1 MDLIDHWSENGFA
14 RKERHRS
21 EILIRILPKERTLKL
36 SLTLSSVPLSP
47 IINLSFPDALDFII
61 YCFVFLFV
69 SLVVVLCCLRCCY
82 CLAFFLFVCF
92 VLFFVFNSK
101 TILKFHSLFYVSW
114 NDSRDRIVVSTLRCG
129 RNNPGSNPGHGTH
142 KTVSFFSISFFFLSF
157 YFYPS
162 KCSMLFLIFF
172 FNWFF
177 VLWCFGRMLIFCF
190 EMIWNTVTVK
200 DHNCLSSEW
209 SDNVYLT
216 ASCEQQWKMFEKV
229 NEDN

>member
-14 RKERHRS
+14 RKERYRS

-36 SLTLSSVPLSP
+36 SLTLSSVPLSS
-47 IINLSFPDALDFII
+47 IINLSFPDALDIVI

-82 CLAFFLFVCF
+82 CLVFFVCLFCF
-92 VLFFVFNSK
+92 VFVFNSK

-157 YFYPS
+157 YLYPS

-172 FNWFF
+172 NCFF
-177 VLWCFGRMLIFCF
+177 VLFWCFRRMLIFCF

-209 SDNVYLT
+209 SDNVYLI
-216 ASCEQQWKMFEKV
+216 ASYEQQWKMFEKV

>member
-1 MDLIDHWSENGFA
+1 M
-14 RKERHRS
+14 
-21 EILIRILPKERTLKL
+21 
-36 SLTLSSVPLSP
+36 
-47 IINLSFPDALDFII
+47 LSFIVLFF
-61 YCFVFLFV
+61 CLFLLLLFFAAF
-69 SLVVVLCCLRCCY
+69 VVVIVWLFC
-82 CLAFFLFVCF
+82 LFVCF

-101 TILKFHSLFYVSW
+101 TILKFHRLFYVSW

-157 YFYPS
+157 YLYPS

-172 FNWFF
+172 NCFF
-177 VLWCFGRMLIFCF
+177 VLFWCFRRMLIFCF

-209 SDNVYLT
+209 SDNVYL
-216 ASCEQQWKMFEKV
+216 QHPV
-229 NEDN
+229 NSSGKCLKKWMKITKNLNER

>member
-1 MDLIDHWSENGFA
+1 M
-14 RKERHRS
+14 
-21 EILIRILPKERTLKL
+21 
-36 SLTLSSVPLSP
+36 
-47 IINLSFPDALDFII
+47 LSFIVLFF
-61 YCFVFLFV
+61 CLFLLLLFFAAF
-69 SLVVVLCCLRCCY
+69 VVVIVWLFC
-82 CLAFFLFVCF
+82 LFVCF

-101 TILKFHSLFYVSW
+101 TILKFHSSFYVSW

-162 KCSMLFLIFF
+162 KCSMLYLIFF
-172 FNWFF
+172 NCFF
-177 VLWCFGRMLIFCF
+177 VLFWCFRRMLIFCF

-229 NEDN
+229 NEDK

>member
-1 MDLIDHWSENGFA
+1 M
-14 RKERHRS
+14 
-21 EILIRILPKERTLKL
+21 
-36 SLTLSSVPLSP
+36 
-47 IINLSFPDALDFII
+47 LSFIVLFF
-61 YCFVFLFV
+61 CLFLLLLFFAAF
-69 SLVVVLCCLRCCY
+69 VVVIVWLFC
-82 CLAFFLFVCF
+82 LFVCF

-101 TILKFHSLFYVSW
+101 TILKFHRLFYVSW

-157 YFYPS
+157 YLYPS

-172 FNWFF
+172 NCFF
-177 VLWCFGRMLIFCF
+177 VLFWCFRRMLIFCF

-209 SDNVYLT
+209 SDNNCLFNSILWT
-216 ASCEQQWKMFEKV
+216 AVENVWKSEWR
-229 NEDN
+229 